1 MNNGSHTL
9 IGILRHYVEAW
20 RKRDGMS
27 RQSVAMLIVEA
38 HERIGGPADT
48 GIEFDPPSKDAYT
61 RVATN
66 SERIWRWLDDV
77 TKETNHLP
85 ANFAKSILAAM
96 PDDVRQA
103 CLDDYLRGLGVG
115 CRKLATSAGMPEF
128 TPGALGTLIKETAD
142 ATVAFTALLDGH
154 DRTELLAAQKE
165 ISQAVTLMQY
175 QLAKVEAALSGGT
188 SLCE

>member
-1 MNNGSHTL
+1 MNTGSHTL
-9 IGILRHYVEAW
+9 IGILRHHVEAW

-27 RQSVAMLIVEA
+27 RQSVAMQIVET

-48 GIEFDPPSKDAYT
+48 GIDFDPPSKDAYS

-85 ANFAKSILAAM
+85 ANFAKSVLAALPEDLRM
-96 PDDVRQA
+96 SA
-103 CLDDYLRGLGVG
+103 LDDYLRPLCLA
-115 CRKLATSAGMPEF
+115 CRQIGTNLSAPVF
-128 TPGALGTLIKETAD
+128 TTGALSGLIKETSE

-154 DRTELLAAQKE
+154 NRAELLSAQRE
-165 ISQAVTLMQY
+165 LTQAVTMLSY
-175 QLAKVEAALSGGT
+175 QLAKVEAALNGGA
-188 SLCE
+188 